1 MNKSTFRKVA
11 AITLVICMLLA
22 VCGVAFAQSR
32 MITDTISSFIR
43 DSNTKGTA
51 SLIANSSNTSNPYI
65 TSTMIL
71 QEAPLGSTSFVNS
84 NVDPQVK
91 TSTRASI
98 GHVVTFPITTTK
110 EYRVKMEIRDV
121 VNDTTYLTIHYEYL
135 Q

>member
-1 MNKSTFRKVA
+1 MSKNTFRKAA

-32 MITDTISSFIR
+32 MIVSTTSGFIR
-43 DSNTKGTA
+43 NSSTKGTA
-51 SLIANSSNTSNPYI
+51 SLVANSSNTTDPYI

-71 QEAPLGSTSFVNS
+71 QEAPLGSTSFVDS
-84 NVDPQVK
+84 DVDPHVR
-91 TSTRASI
+91 TSTRSTI
-98 GHVVTFPITTTK
+98 SHNVIFPITTTK

-121 VNDTTYLTIHYEYL
+121 VDDTTYITIIYENL

>member
-1 MNKSTFRKVA
+1 MSKNTFRKAA

-32 MITDTISSFIR
+32 MIVSTSSSFVR
-43 DSNTKGTA
+43 DSSTKGTA
-51 SLIANSSNTSNPYI
+51 SLIANSSNITNPYI

-71 QEAPLGSTSFVNS
+71 QEAPLGSTSFVDS
-84 NVDPQVK
+84 DVDPQVR
-91 TSTRASI
+91 TSDKSVIT
-98 GHVVTFPITTTK
+98 HVAIFPITRTK

-121 VNDTTYLTIHYEYL
+121 VNGTTYITILYEDL

>member
-1 MNKSTFRKVA
+1 MSKNTFRKAA

-32 MITDTISSFIR
+32 MIVSTSSSFVR

-51 SLIANSSNTSNPYI
+51 TLMAASSNTTNPYI

-84 NVDPQVK
+84 NVDPAVK
-91 TSTRASI
+91 TSSRSSI
-98 GHVVTFPITTTK
+98 GHVVTFPISTTK

-121 VNDTTYLTIHYEYL
+121 VDGTTYITILYENL

>member
-1 MNKSTFRKVA
+1 MRKNTFRKIS
-11 AITLVICMLLA
+11 AITLVVCMLLA

-32 MITDTISSFIR
+32 MVVTTTSSFVR
-43 DSNTKGTA
+43 DSNSKGTA
-51 SLIANSSNTSNPYI
+51 TLIATSSNTTDPYM

-84 NVDPQVK
+84 DVDPVIK
-91 TSTRASI
+91 TSNRSAISHIHTFSI
-98 GHVVTFPITTTK
+98 TQNK

-121 VNDTTYLTIHYEYL
+121 VNGTTYTNILYENL

>member
-1 MNKSTFRKVA
+1 MSKNTFRKAA

-32 MITDTISSFIR
+32 MIVSTRSSFIR

-51 SLIANSSNTSNPYI
+51 TLIANSSNTTDPYI

-71 QEAPLGSTSFVNS
+71 QEAPLGRTSFVNS
-84 NVDPQVK
+84 DFDPEVK
-91 TSTRASI
+91 TSSRSSI
-98 GHVVTFPITTTK
+98 AHVVTFPITTTK

-121 VNDTTYLTIHYEYL
+121 VNGTTYLNIIYENL